1 MGYNGIVGKET
12 TMTEKTRGYT
22 LVAVVEFADGGVL
35 DVTDFGDFATQEAA
49 DKAAMKMAKRVKREE
64 GGKTADGWAVAD

>member
-1 MGYNGIVGKET
+1 VGKET
-12 TMTEKTRGYT
+12 TMTKEMKGYT

-35 DVTDFGDFATQEAA
+35 DVTDYGDFATQDEA
-49 DKAAMKMAKRVKREE
+49 DKAAKKMAKAVKKEE